1 MNLASSISL
10 VRGFLCLFFLSD
22 APQVRVAAIL
32 IAALTDFL
40 DGYIARRYNQI
51 TSFGTILDPLMDKLF
66 VGVVVGCFWFEG
78 KLSES
83 DILILFLRD
92 ISLLFFGG
100 YLFLV
105 GRFKN
110 WKIRSFIAGKL
121 MTTFQFIALLMV
133 ASEYPIPGFLLLLLA
148 ISGIA
153 SLFELIV
160 LEQRTQVSS

>member
-40 DGYIARRYNQI
+40 DGFIARRYNQI

-66 VGVVVGCFWFEG
+66 VGVVVTCFWFEG
-78 KLSES
+78 KLSGSE
-83 DILILFLRD
+83 ILILFLRD
-92 ISLLFFGG
+92 ISLLLFGA
-100 YLFLV
+100 YLLIN
-105 GRFKN
+105 GRIKS

-121 MTTFQFIALLMV
+121 MTTFQFLALLLV
-133 ASEYPIPGFLLLLLA
+133 ASGYTIPDTLLYLLA

-153 SLFELIV
+153 SLLELIV
-160 LEQRTQVSS
+160 LEQRERAPS